1 MSNAAGS
8 LTDSSL
14 LQNEEYRRLNE
25 EHHEYESRLSALSAK
40 AVLSDDEQVE
50 ESTLKKKKLSVKD
63 RMYSLARQVRGEVAQ
78 T

>member
-14 LQNEEYRRLNE
+14 LQNEEYRRLNQ
-25 EHHEYESRLSALSAK
+25 EHHEYESRLSTLGAK
-40 AVLSDDEQVE
+40 AVLSDEEQVE

>member
-1 MSNAAGS
+1 MSIAAGS

-25 EHHEYESRLSALSAK
+25 EHHAYESRLSALSAK
-40 AVLSDDEQVE
+40 AVLSDEEQVE

>member
-1 MSNAAGS
+1 MSDTAGP
-8 LTDSSL
+8 LTDSFL
-14 LQNEEYRRLNE
+14 LQNEEYRRLND

-40 AVLSDDEQVE
+40 AVLSDEEQVE

-63 RMYSLARQVRGEVAQ
+63 RMYSLARHVRGEAVQ

>member
-1 MSNAAGS
+1 MSNAAGA

-25 EHHEYESRLSALSAK
+25 EHHEYESRLSALGAK
-40 AVLSDDEQVE
+40 AVLSDEEQVE

-63 RMYSLARQVRGEVAQ
+63 RMYSLARQVRGEVAP

>member
-25 EHHEYESRLSALSAK
+25 EHHEYESRLSTLSAK
-40 AVLSDDEQVE
+40 AVLSDEEQVE

>member
-8 LTDSSL
+8 LTESSL

-25 EHHEYESRLSALSAK
+25 EHHQYESRLSVLSAK
-40 AVLSDDEQVE
+40 AVLSDEEQVE

-63 RMYSLARQVRGEVAQ
+63 RMYSLARQVRGEAAQ

>member
-14 LQNEEYRRLNE
+14 LQNDEYRRLNE
-25 EHHEYESRLSALSAK
+25 EHHEYESRLSTLSAK
-40 AVLSDDEQVE
+40 AVLSDEEQVE

-63 RMYSLARQVRGEVAQ
+63 RMYSLARQVRGQAAQ